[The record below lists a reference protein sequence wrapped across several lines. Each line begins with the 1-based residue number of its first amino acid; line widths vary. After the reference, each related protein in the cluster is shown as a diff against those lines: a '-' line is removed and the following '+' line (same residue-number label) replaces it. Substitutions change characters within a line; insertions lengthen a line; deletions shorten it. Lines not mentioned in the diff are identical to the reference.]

1 MAFMQCAVGMIYPD
15 QRVLCSK
22 FVDDHGAL
30 CGAFWRDIPFQTG
43 HSCDLCGDADGAA
56 DSCDDCLKRER
67 PWKTGRVALAYRDAG
82 RVLYWASCTKTELI
96 SLRSLVTGW
105 LARAPTKIRFGSCAA
120 SVEPSHKTPLQSGG
134 KAREGCR

>member
-67 PWKTGRVALAYRDAG
+67 PLKNGPCGIGISRCRSRVVLGFMHEDQIDLVAIAG
-82 RVLYWASCTKTELI
+82 HWV
-96 SLRSLVTGW
+96 
-105 LARAPTKIRFGSCAA
+105 ARAGADILTQDTFWFLCRF
-120 SVEPSHKTPLQSGG
+120 SG
-134 KAREGCR
+134 AVS